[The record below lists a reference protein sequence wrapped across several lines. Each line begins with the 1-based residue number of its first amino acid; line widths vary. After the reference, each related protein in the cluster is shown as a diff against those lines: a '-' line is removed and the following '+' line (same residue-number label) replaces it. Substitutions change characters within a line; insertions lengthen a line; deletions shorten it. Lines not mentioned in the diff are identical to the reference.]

1 MRFKIT
7 GSGSYVPKLTK
18 VNDDFLDSEF
28 YDNNGSSFE
37 NSNSEI
43 IDKFV
48 SITGIQERK
57 YASEKLNSSD
67 LATKA
72 ANDAINDSK
81 IDPETLDYIIFAHNF
96 GDISCNS
103 KQVDNLPALATKV
116 KRNLNIK
123 NPKCIGYDILFGCPG
138 WIEGVIQAKSFIQSN
153 MANKC
158 LIIGSETLSRVTD
171 LNDRDAMIYAD
182 GAGAVVLEGDN
193 SESGGILSHSSA
205 SYTSEGENEFIYY
218 GIGNKI
224 DTDNNS
230 NSDKFLKMNG
240 RKVYEFALKNVPIA
254 MKDCFDESK
263 QNISSLKKIFIHQ
276 ANQKMDEA
284 IINRF
289 YKLYKTTPPDDVL
302 PMNIQEYGNSSVAT
316 IPTLFDIVRKENYK
330 GHKIS
335 KGDVIMFAS
344 VGAGMNVNAITYQ
357 V

>member
-28 YDNNGSSFE
+28 LDKNGSSFE

-43 IDKFV
+43 IDKFA
-48 SITGIQERK
+48 SITGIQQRR

-67 LATKA
+67 LATIA
-72 ANDAINDSK
+72 ANNAISDSR

-96 GDISCNS
+96 GDISSNS
-103 KQVDNLPALATKV
+103 KQIDNLPALATKV
-116 KRNLNIK
+116 KRNLKIK
-123 NPKCIGYDILFGCPG
+123 NPNCVGYDILFGCPG
-138 WIEGVIQAKSFIQSN
+138 WVEGVIQAKSFIQSN
-153 MANKC
+153 MASKC
-158 LIIGSETLSRVTD
+158 LIIGSETLSRVID
-171 LNDRDAMIYAD
+171 LNDRDSMIYAD
-182 GAGAVVLEGDN
+182 GAGAVILEADD
-193 SESGGILSHSSA
+193 SDSGGILSHCSA
-205 SYTSEGENEFIYY
+205 SYTLEGETEFIFY
-218 GIGNKI
+218 GIGNKL
-224 DTDNNS
+224 NRVKNS
-230 NSDKFLKMNG
+230 NNDKYLKMHG
-240 RKVYEFALKNVPIA
+240 RKVYEFALKNVPLA
-254 MKDCFDESK
+254 MKDCFDKSRED
-263 QNISSLKKIFIHQ
+263 ISSLKKIFIHQ

-289 YKLYKTTPPDDVL
+289 YRLYKTSPPVDIL

-316 IPTLFDIVRKENYK
+316 VPTLFDIVRKKNYK
-330 GHKIS
+330 GHKLS

>member
-1 MRFKIT
+1 MSFKIT
-7 GSGSYVPKLTK
+7 GSGSYIPKLTK
-18 VNDDFLDSEF
+18 VNDDFLDSQF
-28 YDNNGSSFE
+28 FDKNGSSFE

-48 SITGIQERK
+48 SITGIKERK
-57 YASEKLNSSD
+57 YVSEKLNSSD
-67 LATKA
+67 LATEA
-72 ANDAINDSK
+72 AKNAINDSG
-81 IDPETLDYIIFAHNF
+81 IDPETIDYIIFAHNF

-103 KQVDNLPALATKV
+103 NQIDNLPALASKV
-116 KRNLNIK
+116 KRNLKIK

-153 MANKC
+153 MASKC

-171 LNDRDAMIYAD
+171 LNDRDSMIYAD
-182 GAGAVVLEGDN
+182 GAGAVILERID
-193 SESGGILSHSSA
+193 SHSGGILSHSSA
-205 SYTSEGENEFIYY
+205 TYTSEGENEFLFY
-218 GIGNKI
+218 GVGNKI
-224 DTDNNS
+224 S
-230 NSDKFLKMNG
+230 NEKFLKMNG
-240 RKVYEFALKNVPIA
+240 RKVYEFALKNVPLA
-254 MKDCFDESK
+254 MKECFDESK
-263 QNISSLKKIFIHQ
+263 ENISSLKKIFIHQ

-289 YKLYKTTPPDDVL
+289 YRLYKTPPPDDVL

-316 IPTLFDIVRKENYK
+316 IPTLFDIVRKNNYK

-335 KGDVIMFAS
+335 EGDIIMFAS

>member
-28 YDNNGSSFE
+28 FDKNGSSFE

-48 SITGIQERK
+48 SITGIEQRK

-67 LATKA
+67 LATRA
-72 ANDAINDSK
+72 ANNAISDSN

-96 GDISCNS
+96 GDISSNS
-103 KQVDNLPALATKV
+103 KQIDNLPALATKV
-116 KRNLNIK
+116 KRNLKIK
-123 NPKCIGYDILFGCPG
+123 NPKCIGYDIIFGCPG
-138 WIEGVIQAKSFIQSN
+138 WVEGVIQAKSFIQSN
-153 MANKC
+153 MASKC

-171 LNDRDAMIYAD
+171 LNDRDSMIYAD
-182 GAGAVVLEGDN
+182 GAGAVILEGEN
-193 SESGGILSHSSA
+193 SDSGGVLSHSSA
-205 SYTSEGENEFIYY
+205 SYTSEGENEFIFY
-218 GIGNKI
+218 GLGNKL
-224 DTDNNS
+224 DSDEGSNN
-230 NSDKFLKMNG
+230 NKYLKMHG
-240 RKVYEFALKNVPIA
+240 RKVYEFALKNVPAA
-254 MKDCFDESK
+254 MKDCFDK
-263 QNISSLKKIFIHQ
+263 AKKDISSLKKIFIHQ

-289 YKLYKTTPPDDVL
+289 YRLYKTSPPDDIL
-302 PMNIQEYGNSSVAT
+302 PMNIQEYGNSSVAC

-344 VGAGMNVNAITYQ
+344 VGAGMNVNAITYE

>member
-96 GDISCNS
+96 GDISYNS
-103 KQVDNLPALATKV
+103 KQVDNIPALATKV

-123 NPKCIGYDILFGCPG
+123 IL
-138 WIEGVIQAKSFIQSN
+138 K
-153 MANKC
+153 
-158 LIIGSETLSRVTD
+158 
-171 LNDRDAMIYAD
+171 IYAM
-182 GAGAVVLEGDN
+182 V
-193 SESGGILSHSSA
+193 H
-205 SYTSEGENEFIYY
+205 
-218 GIGNKI
+218 
-224 DTDNNS
+224 
-230 NSDKFLKMNG
+230 
-240 RKVYEFALKNVPIA
+240 
-254 MKDCFDESK
+254 
-263 QNISSLKKIFIHQ
+263 
-276 ANQKMDEA
+276 
-284 IINRF
+284 
-289 YKLYKTTPPDDVL
+289 
-302 PMNIQEYGNSSVAT
+302 
-316 IPTLFDIVRKENYK
+316 
-330 GHKIS
+330 
-335 KGDVIMFAS
+335 
-344 VGAGMNVNAITYQ
+344 
-357 V
+357 